1 MENGSAASRYAVLET
16 KRSAY
21 LERARKCSELTLP
34 HLFPPDGT
42 NEAQQFLTPYQGLGA
57 RGVNNLSSKLLLSL
71 LPPNASFFKMSLSEN
86 EIDNLQAMSGDQ
98 FKSVRTEIDKG
109 LSKIEKR
116 FMSWTEGV
124 AVRPDVNEALKH
136 LIVGGNVL
144 SVVDEVDGL
153 RNFRLDKYVVRRSP
167 SGVVLEIVIKEPVD
181 YDDLD
186 PEIQG
191 LIENVPSS
199 SQAPA
204 AECHLY
210 THVKYVGKK
219 YEVYQ
224 EIKGKIVPESQGSYL
239 QNELPFLALR
249 FTKVAGEDYGRSYVE
264 EYYGDLKSLEGLTKA
279 VVNSAAIVSKAIVMV
294 RPGGVTSSKKVAEA
308 ETGDV
313 ITGSMEDIGLLQFD
327 KWADLRIAFEAIK
340 TLEQRLA
347 FAFLL
352 NTAIQR
358 PGDRVTAEEIRYM
371 ARELEDALGG
381 TYSVLSQDFQMPF
394 LLAGLAM
401 LRRTSNKEWRI
412 PKLPAGIN
420 PVIVTGLE
428 ALGRG
433 HDLQKLDLWLSG
445 AAQVL
450 GPEVMKRVNT
460 EEYLA
465 RRALALGVDIQG
477 LMISQE
483 QLDQEAQQA
492 QMMEMANRLGP
503 NAITQMGGMAKQ
515 GMAQQADPNAPPAPP
530 QG

>member
-1 MENGSAASRYAVLET
+1 MATGSAASRYAVLET

-42 NEAQQFLTPYQGLGA
+42 TESSQFLTPYQGLGA
-57 RGVNNLSSKLLLSL
+57 RGVNNLASKLLLSL
-71 LPPNASFFKMSLSEN
+71 LPPNTPFFKMTLAEN
-86 EIDNLQAMSGDQ
+86 EMDHLQAMSGDQ
-98 FKSVRTEIDKG
+98 FKSIRTEIDKG

-116 FMSWTEGV
+116 FMAWTEGV

-144 SVVDEVDGL
+144 SVLDEQDGIK
-153 RNFRLDKYVVRRSP
+153 NFRLDKYVVRRTP
-167 SGVVLEIVIKEPVD
+167 SGEVLEIVIKEPVD
-181 YDDLD
+181 YTALP
-186 PEIQG
+186 PEVQA
-191 LIENVPSS
+191 LIE
-199 SQAPA
+199 QAPTSDNPRDS
-204 AECHLY
+204 ERFLY
-210 THVKYVGKK
+210 THVQLVKGK

-224 EIKGKIVPESQGSYL
+224 EIEAKTIPSSKGTYL
-239 QNELPFLALR
+239 KNELPFLALR

-294 RPGGVTSSKKVAEA
+294 RPGGVTSAKKIAEA

-313 ITGSMEDIGLLQFD
+313 VTGSMEDVGLLQFD

-358 PGDRVTAEEIRYM
+358 PGERVTAEEIRYM

-381 TYSVLSQDFQMPF
+381 TYSVLSQDFQLPF
-394 LLAGLAM
+394 LRAGMAVLQ
-401 LRRTSNKEWRI
+401 RTSNQEWKI
-412 PKLPAGIN
+412 PKLPKGVN
-420 PVIVTGLE
+420 PIIVTGLE

-433 HDLQKLDLWLSG
+433 HDLQKLDTWLSG
-445 AAQVL
+445 AAQML
-450 GPEVMKRVNT
+450 GPNMIQRINI

-465 RRALALGVDIQG
+465 RRALALGVDVEG
-477 LMISQE
+477 LLVSQE
-483 QLDQEAQQA
+483 ELDAQQQQA
-492 QMMEMANRLGP
+492 QMMEMVNRLGP
-503 NAITQMGGMAKQ
+503 NAVNQLGNITKAGMDQ
-515 GMAQQADPNAPPAPP
+515 QQNVAQPP
-530 QG
+530 Q